1 MVTQDQLN
9 QIREL
14 AGLFF
19 TIDEISMLVGIDREE
34 LAREIKFGHSEINN
48 AYWIGKLE
56 AMKTQRLQIVE
67 WAKKGSPQAELQMVY
82 YLQQMQE
89 SEKK

>member
-1 MVTQDQLN
+1 MVTQEQLD

-14 AGLFF
+14 AGLYF
-19 TIDEISMLVGIDREE
+19 TIDEISLLVGIDREE
-34 LAREIKFGHSEINN
+34 MAREIKFGHSPINN

-56 AMKTQRLQIVE
+56 AMKAQRLQIVD

-89 SEKK
+89 NEKK

>member
-14 AGLFF
+14 AGLYF
-19 TIDEISMLVGIDREE
+19 TIDEISLLVNIDREE
-34 LAREIKFGHSEINN
+34 LAREIKFGHSPVNS

-67 WAKKGSPQAELQMVY
+67 WAKKGSPQAELQMIH
-82 YLQQMQE
+82 YLQLMQE
-89 SEKK
+89 NEKK